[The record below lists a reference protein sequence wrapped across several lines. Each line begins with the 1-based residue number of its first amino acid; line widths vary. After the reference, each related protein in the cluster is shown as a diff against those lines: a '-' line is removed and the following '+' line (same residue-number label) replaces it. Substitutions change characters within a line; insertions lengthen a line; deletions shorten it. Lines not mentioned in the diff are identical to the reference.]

1 MIVQLINGEALKGRI
16 EWYDERC
23 IKLKDD
29 NEANY
34 IVFKHVIKYM
44 YKNPE
49 AADEENQ
56 EDDGPEK

>member
-34 IVFKHVIKYM
+34 IVYKHVIKYM

-49 AADEENQ
+49 AVDEENQ
-56 EDDGPEK
+56 EEDGPEK